1 MSHRLG
7 NCRSH
12 NRRRGRVSAFDIFE
26 PVGGDRPLVLKLR
39 HTRQETRGHG
49 EGEMASSSED
59 ATLAAADAA
68 GRAPA
73 DAGPTPPASDYPPL
87 GQAYWALLFLRCRFS
102 SIRSIAASSTFL
114 IEPIKRDLHLT
125 DVQVSLLMGFAFVV
139 FYILLGF
146 PIASLADS
154 KSRRLIVSFGLFC
167 WSGMTALCGVAQN
180 FWSFFLSGS
189 ASASARPA
197 RGRRRSPCSPT
208 SSRRQSLRAQ
218 SHS

>member
-1 MSHRLG
+1 
-7 NCRSH
+7 
-12 NRRRGRVSAFDIFE
+12 
-26 PVGGDRPLVLKLR
+26 
-39 HTRQETRGHG
+39 
-49 EGEMASSSED
+49 MASSPEE

-73 DAGPTPPASDYPPL
+73 DAGQTPPSIGLSAPRPGLLGAFHFRAVAS
-87 GQAYWALLFLRCRFS
+87 GQLLDRGIINL
-102 SIRSIAASSTFL
+102 L

-125 DVQVSLLMGFAFVV
+125 DVQVSVLMGFAFVI
-139 FYILLGF
+139 FYIVLGF
-146 PIASLADS
+146 PIASLADL

-180 FWSFFLSGS
+180 FWSFFLFRVGVGVGE
-189 ASASARPA
+189 ACTGPA
-197 RGRRRSPCSPT
+197 TLSMLPT